1 MFCPLF
7 LLVGVVFPCAR
18 QPLGTLHVLAIA
30 KNCAKTAWRPK
41 LLHSGVGY
49 PCKTHTKGLNSSRP
63 LWSSLELTDAVGT
76 EGRTELAMRRSLAR
90 RREMWL
96 TWSTSPSENARRQ
109 SLSVS
114 VTSGGA
120 VVQQEDPDHT
130 AAQWSRTGLPSSP
143 NCCQVAARPHASE
156 SGTNTD

>member
-1 MFCPLF
+1 MKNKNEVTGN
-7 LLVGVVFPCAR
+7 LL
-18 QPLGTLHVLAIA
+18 LGCGT
-30 KNCAKTAWRPK
+30 R
-41 LLHSGVGY
+41 GVGMQQAQ
-49 PCKTHTKGLNSSRP
+49 KGAQ
-63 LWSSLELTDAVGT
+63 SL
-76 EGRTELAMRRSLAR
+76 RRSLAR
-90 RREMWL
+90 RREMWP
-96 TWSTSPSENARRQ
+96 TWSTTSPSENARRQ

-114 VTSGGA
+114 VISGEA